1 MSKRRN
7 KNKKLNQDKIDLIT
21 YPPIVT
27 TFTPEPEFPMFRYL
41 THYRIVEDYNTWS
54 GKKTGKE
61 YIRSKERTLQ
71 YKKSKD
77 GDWYDIPE
85 ESSVTGPNDT
95 GWRGYKSDFWVF

>member
-21 YPPIVT
+21 YPPLIT
-27 TFTPEPEFPMFRYL
+27 TFTPEPEYPQFRYL
-41 THYRIVEDYNTWS
+41 TTYKI
-54 GKKTGKE
+54 GKE
-61 YIRSKERTLQ
+61 YAGWSYKETGKHLIRSQERVLQ

-85 ESSVTGPNDT
+85 ESAASGPNDT
-95 GWRGYKSDFWVF
+95 NKYGSIGFPWVL